1 MPEREVVVLL
11 GDGSWMMLHSELASA
26 VMLGLKLIVV
36 LLDNGGFGCIDRLQR
51 ATGGASFNNLLA
63 TARQTSPPMLDFA
76 AQAVGLGA
84 VAMAVSGIA
93 ELETALATALATPRS
108 SVIVLRTDPAAST
121 AAGGHWWEVAIPAVS
136 TRAEVA
142 AARAAYEARLAARRG

>member
-1 MPEREVVVLL
+1 
-11 GDGSWMMLHSELASA
+11 
-26 VMLGLKLIVV
+26 
-36 LLDNGGFGCIDRLQR
+36 
-51 ATGGASFNNLLA
+51 
-63 TARQTSPPMLDFA
+63 MLDFA

-84 VAMAVSGIA
+84 VAMAVSGTA